1 MTKTSGRKRN
11 QGILRL
17 ASHLSVLIAW
27 ELLSRFVVPPQF
39 LPPPSAIVYALIGT
53 IESGELPRQL
63 MQTMSVLLLGFG
75 LAIISGMGLGIAMGM
90 FPTLRRIFSPYINT
104 FNAMP
109 TIALVPVVIIWL
121 GLGYEAKVFLTWIV
135 SVSAV
140 VISAEAGVT
149 NVPPAF
155 IETARAFGCNKRQ
168 IFLRVILH
176 AAVPFFVAGIR
187 LALGRALV
195 GVVVAEMFTALSGLG
210 YMMVLYGNTFRTA
223 ELFVPI
229 VVLAVLS
236 VTITKLIYHI
246 ERKVAPWRVTQE

>member
-1 MTKTSGRKRN
+1 MTRMTGCN
-11 QGILRL
+11 QRILRVTI
-17 ASHLSVLIAW
+17 HLSVLIAW
-27 ELLSRFVVPPQF
+27 ELLSRFVVSPQF
-39 LPPPSAIVYALIGT
+39 LPPPSAILYALFRT
-53 IESGELPRQL
+53 IKSGELPRQL
-63 MQTMSVLLLGFG
+63 LQTANVLFLGFG
-75 LAIISGMGLGIAMGM
+75 LAIVSGMGLGIAMGM
-90 FPTLRRIFSPYINT
+90 FPALRRILSPYINT

-140 VISAEAGVT
+140 VISAEIGVT

-155 IETARAFGCNKRQ
+155 IETARAFGCNKWQ
-168 IFLRVILH
+168 VFWRVILH
-176 AAVPFFVAGIR
+176 AAVPYFVAGIR

-210 YMMVLYGNTFRTA
+210 YMIVLYGNTFRAA

-229 VVLAVLS
+229 VVLAILS
-236 VTITKLIYHI
+236 VAITKVISII
-246 ERKVAPWRVTQE
+246 ERKVAPWRVMQD

>member
-1 MTKTSGRKRN
+1 MTKMTSLKRN
-11 QGILRL
+11 QSILR
-17 ASHLSVLIAW
+17 AAIHLSVLIAW

-53 IESGELPRQL
+53 IKSGELPQQL
-63 MQTMSVLLLGFG
+63 LQTASVLFLGFG
-75 LAIISGMGLGIAMGM
+75 LAIVSGMALGIAMGM
-90 FPTLRRIFSPYINT
+90 FPTLRRIFNPYVNT

-109 TIALVPVVIIWL
+109 TIALVPVVILWL

-140 VISAEAGVT
+140 VISAETGVT

-176 AAVPFFVAGIR
+176 AAVPYFVAGIR

-210 YMMVLYGNTFRTA
+210 YMMVLYGNTFRAA